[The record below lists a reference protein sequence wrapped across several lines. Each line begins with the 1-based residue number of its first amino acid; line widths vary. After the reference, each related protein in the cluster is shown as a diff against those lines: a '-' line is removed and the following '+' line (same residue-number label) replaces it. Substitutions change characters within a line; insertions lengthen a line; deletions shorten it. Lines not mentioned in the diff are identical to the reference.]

1 MGAIST
7 IEQDYHVPARTGK
20 GFRVVAGDLI
30 RITDLEG
37 NQPCDF
43 WAFAAENPGE
53 FLSPEHTKP
62 SIEKLFPHVGDA
74 AYTNYRRP
82 IVTVIEDNS
91 IGNHDM
97 QYAACD
103 EARYVQLGA
112 PLPHPSCQGNLHIAL
127 RELGIDFDAVIQP
140 WNLFTNFFVKP
151 DGTFDIRP
159 PGTSPGENIV
169 PARRHG
175 RLGGGLGLP
184 AGHERHLRRHAAEGR
199 PPTCASR
206 SVASTHFHRI
216 PCAIRSLFPSPR

>member
-1 MGAIST
+1 MSAIST
-7 IEQDYHVPARTGK
+7 IEQDYHVLARTGK
-20 GFRVVAGDLI
+20 GFRVRAGDLI
-30 RITDLEG
+30 RITDLQG

-43 WAFAAENPGE
+43 WAFAAESPRE
-53 FLSPEHTKP
+53 FLSAEHTKP

-127 RELGIDFDAVIQP
+127 GELGIDFDAVIQP
-140 WNLFTNFFVKP
+140 WNLFTNFFIKP
-151 DGTFDIRP
+151 DGTFDIRA

-169 PARRHG
+169 MRADMDAYVVVSACPQDMNDTCGGAPTDLRVEVG
-175 RLGGGLGLP
+175 R
-184 AGHERHLRRHAAEGR
+184 
-199 PPTCASR
+199 
-206 SVASTHFHRI
+206 
-216 PCAIRSLFPSPR
+216 